1 MPNARIAWIAA
12 AFACASLLTA
22 TPPARAQAADYP
34 SRPIRFI
41 VPIGPG
47 SSGDT
52 MTRTF
57 AEHFREVAGQPAVVE
72 NKPGADLTLGTQ
84 AALSA
89 PADGYTVVL
98 VSPSAT
104 VINPLFVKNLPYR
117 PEDLLPVLNMT
128 RHVAVLITSPDS
140 RYKSLADVVAAA
152 RRDKGGVSLGTYGNT
167 YRLGALD
174 LGQRAGIAFNHVPYK
189 GASQAV
195 TDVVGGAVD
204 LALMDIAGAAPLV
217 NAGKVRALAVAG
229 ATRHPLLPEVA
240 TVQEAGYPGYTLYTF
255 IGFAIHAKTPAP
267 VARKLEE
274 MMRKVMADPAVRAQL
289 AQQSGGEVVGTGR
302 KEFTQLIADEAV
314 RYRELAKLV
323 GDEIR

>member
-1 MPNARIAWIAA
+1 M
-12 AFACASLLTA
+12 
-22 TPPARAQAADYP
+22 
-34 SRPIRFI
+34 
-41 VPIGPG
+41 
-47 SSGDT
+47 
-52 MTRTF
+52 
-57 AEHFREVAGQPAVVE
+57 
-72 NKPGADLTLGTQ
+72 
-84 AALSA
+84 
-89 PADGYTVVL
+89 
-98 VSPSAT
+98 
-104 VINPLFVKNLPYR
+104 
-117 PEDLLPVLNMT
+117 
-128 RHVAVLITSPDS
+128 
-140 RYKSLADVVAAA
+140 
-152 RRDKGGVSLGTYGNT
+152 
-167 YRLGALD
+167 
-174 LGQRAGIAFNHVPYK
+174 
-189 GASQAV
+189 
-195 TDVVGGAVD
+195 
-204 LALMDIAGAAPLV
+204 